1 MKNGRLAQLV
11 AHPLDVREV
20 TSSSL
25 VSSTKKPTVYKAVG
39 FLFFIEKLRLGLVTL
54 FELAQQADQVPEARR
69 KALSLRKFESCIVH
83 QISCLICLPDK
94 SGNFLAFRAKIAQNT
109 VKSTKTGSVVVD
121 LTAAEPVFLIFRAKI
136 PRTFWGKCTKQSSRK
151 KAAVGGFEPQD

>member
-1 MKNGRLAQLV
+1 MPMKNGRLAQLV

-25 VSSTKKPTVYKAVG
+25 VSSTKKPTVYRAVG

-69 KALSLRKFESCIVH
+69 KALSLRKF
-83 QISCLICLPDK
+83 
-94 SGNFLAFRAKIAQNT
+94 
-109 VKSTKTGSVVVD
+109 
-121 LTAAEPVFLIFRAKI
+121 
-136 PRTFWGKCTKQSSRK
+136 
-151 KAAVGGFEPQD
+151 